1 MAIILTATSVKQNL
15 FLFFYLFF
23 CLFFLFYFF
32 FHLIKSFFLNYLTFS
47 FVSGSNETKYQ
58 FKIPIKGCGTS
69 RVNIDIEEESID
81 IKGFEN
87 IIVIQNNP
95 AYQAIND
102 SVRMIVCRYTA
113 TIMDGPSA
121 RQSMDK
127 RILFKPFTVDMLDVI
142 NVSVFNN
149 ENEKNKTTNF
159 FLFNHQCHLYINSFT
174 GSNVWT

>member
-1 MAIILTATSVKQNL
+1 MKAIMDIKNVSLLTSVE
-15 FLFFYLFF
+15 
-23 CLFFLFYFF
+23 FYFYF
-32 FHLIKSFFLNYLTFS
+32 YFSLSLLKLIHLNYNLLSPNFS
-47 FVSGSNETKYQ
+47 FVTGHSNQTKYQ

-113 TIMDGPSA
+113 AIMDGPSA

-127 RILFKPFTVDMLDVI
+127 RIVFKPFTVDMLDVI
-142 NVSVFNN
+142 NVR
-149 ENEKNKTTNF
+149 
-159 FLFNHQCHLYINSFT
+159 LF
-174 GSNVWT
+174 